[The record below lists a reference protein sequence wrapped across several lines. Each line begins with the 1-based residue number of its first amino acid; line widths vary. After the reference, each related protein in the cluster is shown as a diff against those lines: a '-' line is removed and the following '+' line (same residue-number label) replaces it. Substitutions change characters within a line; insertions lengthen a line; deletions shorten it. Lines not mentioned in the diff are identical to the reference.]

1 MAKKTDT
8 KKKVS
13 KKTDVDSISELSK
26 NLDKLT
32 EVVARIQSNLEIVNS
47 NSQYACDEIDQLRP
61 KIDRALGRMGL

>member
-13 KKTDVDSISELSK
+13 KKTDVDRISELSK

-32 EVVARIQSNLEIVNS
+32 
-47 NSQYACDEIDQLRP
+47 
-61 KIDRALGRMGL
+61 